1 MTTIQMR
8 ERVKVTYPGS
18 HWKRKVNKMT
28 DEQIIAIYY
37 SLIRLGKIIT
47 G

>member
-8 ERVKVTYPGS
+8 ERVKTAYPGP

-37 SLIRLGKIIT
+37 NLIRLGKIIA